1 MTTGADRQRTRLRR
15 PPAWGPTTDHSG
27 RDHIDQEQAMT
38 QDISFDA
45 ITGFLTFQLGV
56 VRCAIDTEREH
67 LVARVTELP
76 AAYLDPDKR
85 ERDGRVI
92 GYRREEFVCLAG
104 QAAMLKRFCEEYDKR
119 RTAAADDLIGVA
131 YRIANGVNLAELE
144 IRFPAV
150 FEQPAAAAAAL
161 EKAA

>member
-1 MTTGADRQRTRLRR
+1 MTTRADRRKTGLRR
-15 PPAWGPTTDHSG
+15 PQAGGPDEDHSG
-27 RDHIDQEQAMT
+27 PNHADQEEAMKP
-38 QDISFDA
+38 DIRFEA
-45 ITGFLTFQLGV
+45 INEFLTFQLGV
-56 VRCAIDTEREH
+56 VGSAIDIEREH

-92 GYRREEFVCLAG
+92 GYRREEVVFLAG
-104 QAAMLKRFCEEYDKR
+104 KASMLKRFCEEYDDR
-119 RTAAADDLIGVA
+119 LTAAADDLIGVA

-150 FEQPAAAAAAL
+150 FEQPAAPAAAL